1 MSVRV
6 NVYMSKVMC
15 MPIKVGVPMYV
26 TYNNCQTL
34 WCITV
39 YVENV

>member
-6 NVYMSKVMC
+6 NVRMSKVMRT
-15 MPIKVGVPMYV
+15 PIKVGVPMYV
-26 TYNNCQTL
+26 TYNNCQIL
-34 WCITV
+34 RCIPV